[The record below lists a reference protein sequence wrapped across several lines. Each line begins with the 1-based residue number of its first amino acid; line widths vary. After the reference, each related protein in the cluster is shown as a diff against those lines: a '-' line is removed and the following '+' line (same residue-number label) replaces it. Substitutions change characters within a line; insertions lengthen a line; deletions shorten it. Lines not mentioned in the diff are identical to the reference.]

1 MLFALMCTLF
11 SPKLAR
17 TSEILGAVAIL
28 SALLEYTYNIDWI
41 HRALSDNK
49 DTMTWI
55 GARYYPV
62 QGEGVMKEEAIWPRN
77 ERMLL
82 WPVFVLVA
90 VEFCRISRNW
100 LVKLPPALKSGC
112 APEPCHLF
120 GHRGIQR
127 LEVRL

>member
-1 MLFALMCTLF
+1 MT
-11 SPKLAR
+11 R

-28 SALLEYTYNIDWI
+28 LALLEYTYNIDWI
-41 HRALSDNK
+41 HRELSDNK

-90 VEFCRISRNW
+90 AGI
-100 LVKLPPALKSGC
+100 LP
-112 APEPCHLF
+112 HF
-120 GHRGIQR
+120 
-127 LEVRL
+127 